1 PSLFLC
7 VPSTSPHFFPYMH
20 ILVLYIYIIL
30 SARRQFSA
38 PADIASSNS
47 RRIPPRPALCRETC
61 GSCTRRKRPA
71 APPVLF
77 IVRLVNP
84 ALTGWANFWRASGAW
99 GKGGNGLGGG
109 GGFGLLFSGGE
120 AGAGNSLPWV
130 SISLLYTDYYLNDMA
145 GIGGFRLAGSVTV
158 IDVLQHLGLPY

>member
-109 GGFGLLFSGGE
+109 WI
-120 AGAGNSLPWV
+120 GAGW
-130 SISLLYTDYYLNDMA
+130 
-145 GIGGFRLAGSVTV
+145 GGGLGCYSQEGRPGRVIPFRGS
-158 IDVLQHLGLPY
+158 P